1 MKQIKRKLSNEPSKA
16 KVARIVKKAE
26 KYPEQMTREEWNL
39 LYRVVKITEAMQK
52 AMDASTEETKEA

>member
-1 MKQIKRKLSNEPSKA
+1 MEPSKA

-26 KYPEQMTREEWNL
+26 KYPEQMSREEWEI

-52 AMDASTEETKEA
+52 AMEASTEEVKEK